1 MMQHQLQDPSK
12 PAHAIISPTVSAGGT
27 SAAGSVG
34 INSNV
39 TMSSTGV
46 SPGAKESIA
55 SRSDASYPMIECR
68 SGFWDT
74 RRNQKLLRFVTV
86 IAYIFFVSLAAIV
99 LSMYYYFFHVP
110 NMGFTVE
117 ESFKLKP
124 DASVI
129 AVPMET
135 FVGRGRKRVS
145 LQHNVNHFPLEATSI
160 EITTLS
166 SSDPSLPKCDTE
178 QTTGTGMETKADDRQ
193 DFDEDGPPV
202 RDGGPFNPQALPLNS
217 RPVGVPTMPSLYEM
231 IARRSRQ
238 QLIQRQS
245 ATDTREYE
253 RMRNQSHDA

>member
-1 MMQHQLQDPSK
+1 MLQHRLENASK

-46 SPGAKESIA
+46 SPLGAKESIA

-117 ESFKLKP
+117 ENFKIKP
-124 DASVI
+124 DSSVI

-160 EITTLS
+160 EVTTLS
-166 SSDPSLPKCDTE
+166 DPSIPKCDTE
-178 QTTGTGMETKADDRQ
+178 QTTGTGMDSKPDDRQ
-193 DFDEDGPPV
+193 DFDEDGPP
-202 RDGGPFNPQALPLNS
+202 GSPQALPLNS

-238 QLIQRQS
+238 QLIQRKS

-253 RMRNQSHDA
+253 RIRNQSHDA